1 MHLGST
7 LTREDAAA
15 AVEMFE
21 EGYSAKSVAR
31 STGLA
36 RNSIQML
43 HSRWQVRGRSALDT
57 RERRLYSFE
66 TKLEIV
72 RRHLGGES
80 GRLLAEVYGLPS
92 PGTVGNWATI
102 YRRDGE
108 DGLRKKKSGRR
119 PSKSSPPLSE
129 TDTLRLE
136 NERLR
141 AEVAYLGKLRALRSL
156 ERP

>member
-43 HSRWQVRGRSALDT
+43 HSRWQVRGRSARDT

-72 RRHLGGES
+72 RRQSRRES
-80 GRLLAEVYGLPS
+80 GRLLAESVWS
-92 PGTVGNWATI
+92 PFS
-102 YRRDGE
+102 RDG
-108 DGLRKKKSGRR
+108 
-119 PSKSSPPLSE
+119 
-129 TDTLRLE
+129 
-136 NERLR
+136 
-141 AEVAYLGKLRALRSL
+141 GKLGGDLPA
-156 ERP
+156 

>member
-66 TKLEIV
+66 TILEIV
-72 RRHLGGES
+72 RRLNRPGFVGDFILWKRGWSHGQKQQDRS
-80 GRLLAEVYGLPS
+80 EVFG
-92 PGTVGNWATI
+92 
-102 YRRDGE
+102 
-108 DGLRKKKSGRR
+108 
-119 PSKSSPPLSE
+119 
-129 TDTLRLE
+129 
-136 NERLR
+136 
-141 AEVAYLGKLRALRSL
+141 
-156 ERP
+156 